1 MNDENS
7 VSNVNELWF
16 VVYWRVIMKHWKMI
30 GTLVLAAVILTIIIS
45 LFMKNIYGA
54 KAIITPI
61 APKDSGGNSIAA
73 SIMQQAGGLPG
84 IGLPDLSSSAEIVT
98 LLKSNILREK
108 IINQYNLLPVLFS
121 DQWDESTKKW
131 KKRALYNPRAL
142 MSSIIC
148 LIKPVDKKGTEKI
161 EGVPDIWDGLRKL
174 DDMVGINNNV
184 KDKTITIVVEF
195 DDPVM
200 AANIAGYFLAVLN
213 DHMSSEAKRV
223 ALTNRK
229 YLEQQLD
236 QTADPFIKQK
246 IYNLIAQQIETSMMA
261 EVKENFAFKVIDPPK
276 APDRKMKPDRTEMV
290 LLSLFVSLLIGIAIA
305 FFLSYWEKMKDQGR
319 SEYGG

>member
-1 MNDENS
+1 
-7 VSNVNELWF
+7 
-16 VVYWRVIMKHWKMI
+16 MI
-30 GTLVLAAVILTIIIS
+30 GTLVLTAVILTIIIS
-45 LFMKNIYGA
+45 FCMKNIYGA

-61 APKDSGGNSIAA
+61 SPKDSGGNSIAA
-73 SIMQQAGGLPG
+73 GIMQQVGGLSA
-84 IGLPDLSSSAEIVT
+84 IGLPDSSSSAEIVT

-108 IINQYNLLPVLFS
+108 IITQYNLLPVLFS
-121 DQWDESTKKW
+121 DQWDDNTKNW
-131 KKRALYNPRAL
+131 EKRAWYNPL
-142 MSSIIC
+142 S
-148 LIKPVDKKGTEKI
+148 LIPSFMGGDKRGIKKN
-161 EGVPDIWDGLRKL
+161 EGIPDVWDGLRKL
-174 DDMVGINNNV
+174 DDMVKINNNV

-200 AANIAGYFLAVLN
+200 AANIAGYFLAELN

-276 APDRKMKPDRTEMV
+276 APDRKLKPKRAQMALIS
-290 LLSLFVSLLIGIAIA
+290 LLASLLIGIAIA
-305 FFLSYWEKMKDQGR
+305 FFLAYWEKLKDQDR
-319 SEYGG
+319 SAYGG

>member
-7 VSNVNELWF
+7 VSNINEIWF
-16 VVYWRVIMKHWKMI
+16 VVYWRVIVKRREMI
-30 GTLVLAAVILTIIIS
+30 GMLVLAVVILTIIIS

-61 APKDSGGNSIAA
+61 APKESGGSSIAA
-73 SIMQQAGGLPG
+73 SIMQQVGGLSAIG
-84 IGLPDLSSSAEIVT
+84 IPDSSSSAEIVT
-98 LLKSNILREK
+98 LLQSNILREK
-108 IINQYNLLPVLFS
+108 IISQYNLLPVLFS
-121 DQWDESTKKW
+121 DQWDENTKHW
-131 KKRALYNPRAL
+131 KKRAWYNPLFLISSL
-142 MSSIIC
+142 MR
-148 LIKPVDKKGTEKI
+148 LIKPVDKNGMEKI
-161 EGVPDIWDGLRKL
+161 EGIPDVWDGLREL
-174 DDMVGINNNV
+174 DDMVKIYSNV

-195 DDPVM
+195 DDPVS
-200 AANIAGYFLAVLN
+200 AANIAGYFLAALN

-276 APDRKMKPDRTEMV
+276 APDRKMKPKRAQMT
-290 LLSLFVSLLIGIAIA
+290 LLSLLASLLIGIAIA
-305 FFLSYWEKMKDQGR
+305 FFLGYWEKMKDQDR
-319 SEYGG
+319 SKYGG

>member
-1 MNDENS
+1 MNDNMSQDEIS
-7 VSNVNELWF
+7 L
-16 VVYWRVIMKHWKMI
+16 VVYWRVIMKRQKMI
-30 GTLVLAAVILTIIIS
+30 GTFVIAAVILTIIIS
-45 LFMKNIYGA
+45 LCMKNIYGA

-73 SIMQQAGGLPG
+73 GIMQQVGGLST

-98 LLKSNILREK
+98 LLQSNILREK
-108 IINQYNLLPVLFS
+108 VISQYNLLPILFS
-121 DQWDESTKKW
+121 DQWDENTKNW
-131 KKRALYNPRAL
+131 KKRAWYNPLSL
-142 MSSIIC
+142 MSSLIR
-148 LIKPVDKKGTEKI
+148 LIKPVNKKGIEKI
-161 EGVPDIWDGLRKL
+161 EGVPDVWDGLRKL
-174 DDMVGINNNV
+174 DDMVKINNNV

-195 DDPVM
+195 DDPVL
-200 AANIAGYFLAVLN
+200 AANIAGYYLAELN

-261 EVKENFAFKVIDPPK
+261 EVKENFAFKIIDPPK
-276 APDRKMKPDRTEMV
+276 APDRKLKPKRAQMMLIS
-290 LLSLFVSLLIGIAIA
+290 LLASLLIGIAIA
-305 FFLSYWEKMKDQGR
+305 FFLAYWEKMKDQDR
-319 SEYGG
+319 SKYGG

>member
-1 MNDENS
+1 MIDENS
-7 VSNVNELWF
+7 VRNNNEIWL
-16 VVYWRVIMKHWKMI
+16 VVYWRVIMNRRKMI
-30 GTLVLAAVILTIIIS
+30 GTFVLAAVVLTIIIS
-45 LFMKNIYGA
+45 LCMKNIYGA

-73 SIMQQAGGLPG
+73 GIMQQVGGLSA
-84 IGLPDLSSSAEIVT
+84 IGLPDSSSSAEIVT
-98 LLKSNILREK
+98 LLQSNILREK
-108 IINQYNLLPVLFS
+108 IISQYNLLPVLFS
-121 DQWDESTKKW
+121 DQWDENTKNW
-131 KKRALYNPRAL
+131 KKRAWYNPL
-142 MSSIIC
+142 SLVSSLIC
-148 LIKPVDKKGTEKI
+148 LIKPVDKKGIEKI
-161 EGVPDIWDGLRKL
+161 EGVPDVWDGLRKL
-174 DDMVGINNNV
+174 DDMVKINNNV

-195 DDPVM
+195 DNPVM
-200 AANIAGYFLAVLN
+200 AANIAGYFLAELN

-276 APDRKMKPDRTEMV
+276 APDRKLKPKRAQMMLIS
-290 LLSLFVSLLIGIAIA
+290 LLASLLIGIAIA
-305 FFLSYWEKMKDQGR
+305 FFLAYWEKMKDQDR
-319 SEYGG
+319 SKYGG